1 MSPARMV
8 PGGQLHYDT
17 LQDMKKLNLAV
28 AIGKGIRTNRQRLKL
43 TIEQLA
49 EAAGVDANYLAH
61 VETGSKTPSLP
72 MVAQVLDALDI
83 GPEVLFV
90 GASALTRSSDG
101 DDLER
106 KIRIL
111 VRGLDRHQ
119 RVDLLAVLSRLR
131 AGQIKGLRQLL
142 RA

>member
-1 MSPARMV
+1 
-8 PGGQLHYDT
+8 
-17 LQDMKKLNLAV
+17 MKKPDLAV
-28 AIGKGIRTNRQRLKL
+28 AIGKGIRNNRQRLKL

-72 MVAQVLDALDI
+72 MVAKVMDALGV
-83 GPEVLFV
+83 GPAALFV
-90 GASALTRSSDG
+90 GGHGAIKASEG

-106 KIRIL
+106 KIRVL
-111 VRGLDRHQ
+111 VRGLNRSQ
-119 RVDLLAVLSRLR
+119 RLDLLAVLTRLR
-131 AGQIKGLRQLL
+131 AGQQIKGLRDLL

>member
-1 MSPARMV
+1 MV
-8 PGGQLHYDT
+8 LNRQLLYHT
-17 LQDMKKLNLAV
+17 LQDMNKSDLVV

-61 VETGSKTPSLP
+61 VETASKTPSLP
-72 MVAQVLDALDI
+72 LVAKVIDALGI
-83 GPEVLFV
+83 APAALFA
-90 GASALTRSSDG
+90 GGGSTSKGDDG

-106 KIRIL
+106 KVRVL
-111 VRGLDRHQ
+111 VRGLGRDQ
-119 RVDLLAVLSRLR
+119 RQDLIAVLKRLR
-131 AGQIKGLRQLL
+131 AGQQIKGLRHLL

>member
-1 MSPARMV
+1 
-8 PGGQLHYDT
+8 
-17 LQDMKKLNLAV
+17 MKKPDLAV
-28 AIGKGIRTNRQRLKL
+28 AIGKGIRANRQRLKL

-72 MVAQVLDALDI
+72 MVAKVLDALDI
-83 GPEVLFV
+83 SPEWLFAGSSSTV
-90 GASALTRSSDG
+90 KASEG

-106 KIRIL
+106 KIRVL
-111 VRGLDRHQ
+111 VRGLDRAQ
-119 RVDLLAVLSRLR
+119 RMDLLAVLTRLR
-131 AGQIKGLRQLL
+131 AGQQIKGLRDLL